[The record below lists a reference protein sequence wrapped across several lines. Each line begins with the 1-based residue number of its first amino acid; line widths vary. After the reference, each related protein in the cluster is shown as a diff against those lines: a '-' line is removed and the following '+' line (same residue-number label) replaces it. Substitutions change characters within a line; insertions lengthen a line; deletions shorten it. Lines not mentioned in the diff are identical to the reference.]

1 MQTSKS
7 ENSVTSQSLEFLLK
21 VKFQGTAWE
30 EENDTK
36 DEMDAHLY
44 KLETSYEMW
53 VSPTQTS
60 SQKQI
65 VAPSP

>member
-7 ENSVTSQSLEFLLK
+7 ENSVTSQSLGFLLK